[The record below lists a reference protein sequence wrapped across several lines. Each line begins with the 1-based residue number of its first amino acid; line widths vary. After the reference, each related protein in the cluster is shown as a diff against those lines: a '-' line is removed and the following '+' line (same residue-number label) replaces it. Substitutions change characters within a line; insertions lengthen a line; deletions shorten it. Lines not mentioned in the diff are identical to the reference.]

1 VYLSNVKNIIALVL
15 VAFCVAFNTIVAAQA
30 DSSNVV
36 VFKDPRLDLLSKRPA
51 MIAALVEMIAKANTA
66 ETAKKKVEAP
76 TVGSEIKIGE
86 KRVTGSIVTRD
97 GFRVIIYNGNDR
109 TKAMATKNAFMR
121 AYPSIKSYMGYN
133 TPNFKI
139 KVGDFENKKD
149 AADFMKKIVAYF
161 PSSFLTP
168 DQVTIK
174 NIVVK

>member
-1 VYLSNVKNIIALVL
+1 MKNIIAIVL
-15 VAFCVAFNTIVAAQA
+15 VALCALCSTNVMAQG
-30 DSSNVV
+30 DSNNVV

-51 MIAALVEMIAKANTA
+51 MIAALVESTAKANIA
-66 ETAKKKVEAP
+66 AASKKKTEAP

-109 TKAMATKNAFMR
+109 TKAMATKNAFMK

-149 AADFMKKIVAYF
+149 ANDFMKKIVAFF

-174 NIVVK
+174 NIIVK

>member
-1 VYLSNVKNIIALVL
+1 MKQIIVFVFFTCCL
-15 VAFCVAFNTIVAAQA
+15 FTIKTAHAQG
-30 DSSNVV
+30 DSTNVV
-36 VFKDPRLDLLSKRPA
+36 VYKDPRLDLLSKRPA
-51 MIAALVEMIAKANTA
+51 MIAALVESTAKANAAAAT
-66 ETAKKKVEAP
+66 KKKNEAP

-86 KRVTGSIVTRD
+86 KRVTGSIITKD

-109 TKAMATKNAFMR
+109 TKAMATKNAFMK
-121 AYPSIKSYMGYN
+121 AYPSIKSYMTYN

-139 KVGDFENKKD
+139 KVGDFDSKKD
-149 AADFMKKIVAYF
+149 ASDFMKKIVAYF